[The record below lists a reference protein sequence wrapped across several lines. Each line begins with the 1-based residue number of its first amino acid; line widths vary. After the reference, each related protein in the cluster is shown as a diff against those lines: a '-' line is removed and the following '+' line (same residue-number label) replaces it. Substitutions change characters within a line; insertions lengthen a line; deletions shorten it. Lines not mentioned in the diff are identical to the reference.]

1 MVQSQ
6 VSAAGRG
13 RIKVP
18 CVGCCLT
25 LCLQVYRP
33 GSLAGISCEI
43 MGCSVCM
50 FTCQEAAV
58 LSEVLAGAL
67 RSACRCKGKA
77 QLKGLSLD
85 VLGAPCRS
93 GEHSAAWLW

>member
-6 VSAAGRG
+6 VGAAGRG

-18 CVGCCLT
+18 CVGCCLA

-33 GSLAGISCEI
+33 GSLAGISSEI

-50 FTCQEAAV
+50 DTCQGAAV
-58 LSEVLAGAL
+58 LSGVLAGAL
-67 RSACRCKGKA
+67 RSARRCKGKA
-77 QLKGLSLD
+77 QLEGLGLN

-93 GEHSAAWLW
+93 GDQSAAWLW